1 MPYRSHDI
9 HLRQTTMSQ
18 QSHADVEKKKEKE
31 KKKIEEKSKK
41 REKRETGIAS
51 PLPE

>member
-18 QSHADVEKKKEKE
+18 QSHADVEKKKKKKKKKKSKKKVKKE
-31 KKKIEEKSKK
+31 KKER
-41 REKRETGIAS
+41 RE
-51 PLPE
+51 